1 MGMYVIQASFHGC
14 ISAQKR
20 TEELPV
26 KRESDT
32 FSRAECSQRPLRTHF
47 LLIVVFVHTTHLVKC
62 FSHGGFVALFLIT
75 YFAHKKRLENW
86 LVRPFGQF
94 SCIGSQSASAATFI
108 LLFMVNFV

>member
-47 LLIVVFVHTTHLVKC
+47 LLIVVFVHTTPRSLSVFLMEGSLHL
-62 FSHGGFVALFLIT
+62 FFNYLFCSQE
-75 YFAHKKRLENW
+75 AARK
-86 LVRPFGQF
+86 LV
-94 SCIGSQSASAATFI
+94 S
-108 LLFMVNFV
+108 

>member
-1 MGMYVIQASFHGC
+1 MGMYVLQASFHEC

-62 FSHGGFVALFLIT
+62 FSHRGFVALFLIT

-86 LVRPFGQF
+86 F
-94 SCIGSQSASAATFI
+94 S
-108 LLFMVNFV
+108 